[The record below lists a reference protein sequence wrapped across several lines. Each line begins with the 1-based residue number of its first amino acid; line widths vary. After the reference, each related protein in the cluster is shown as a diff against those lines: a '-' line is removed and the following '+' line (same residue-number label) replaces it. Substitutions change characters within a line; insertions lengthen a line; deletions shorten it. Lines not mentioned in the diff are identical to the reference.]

1 MTGRETR
8 QQLIKQLIRGNEISS
23 QDELLSLM
31 AGAGVSTTQATLSRD
46 LKVLCVAR
54 KSGRY
59 ELDDS
64 AEYATALANVVGME
78 ILGVAHNGHMIV
90 VRTLIGRAQGVA
102 AYLDGMAEPLIL
114 GTVAGDD
121 TVFIAPSRVDFI
133 ESLVLK
139 IESLIR

>member
-8 QQLIKQLIRGNEISS
+8 QQLIKQIIRGNEISS

-31 AGAGVSTTQATLSRD
+31 SAAGISTTQATLSRD
-46 LKVLCVAR
+46 LKALCVAR

-59 ELDDS
+59 ELDDI
-64 AEYATALANVVGME
+64 AEYATALGSVVGME
-78 ILGVAHNGHMIV
+78 ILEVAHNGQMIV

-102 AYLDGMAEPLIL
+102 AYLDGMAEPLIM

-121 TVFIAPSRVDFI
+121 TVFVAPSQSDLI
-133 ESLVLK
+133 ESLVSK